1 MIGTLFIIS
10 LFLISLYFVNSFLK
24 QVQEISVALGLHLR
38 IGDEAERRAVDAVAH
53 AVGGF
58 RIAGEHMPEVGVSGA
73 AGTSVRRMPKLLS
86 SSSTTAG
93 SSMGFVK
100 AAQQQYRGEQK
111 RQYSP
116 IHGVS
121 LLSER

>member
-1 MIGTLFIIS
+1 MIGT

-58 RIAGEHMPEVGVSGA
+58 RIAGESG
-73 AGTSVRRMPKLLS
+73 
-86 SSSTTAG
+86 
-93 SSMGFVK
+93 GFR
-100 AAQQQYRGEQK
+100 Y
-111 RQYSP
+111 
-116 IHGVS
+116 
-121 LLSER
+121 L

>member
-1 MIGTLFIIS
+1 MIGT
-10 LFLISLYFVNSFLK
+10 LFLISLYFANSFLK

-73 AGTSVRRMPKLLS
+73 AAHLCAAHAEAVVLKLHHGRLFNGLCESRSVAVPR
-86 SSSTTAG
+86 
-93 SSMGFVK
+93 
-100 AAQQQYRGEQK
+100 
-111 RQYSP
+111 
-116 IHGVS
+116 
-121 LLSER
+121 